1 MLEASTPDLLK
12 EDKPLM
18 VLWQYRD
25 LFWQGLLTTLELTV
39 LSFIFAMIVG
49 TIMAIFR
56 ISPIKPLRAVGLIYV
71 DIFRNVPLMSL
82 IIVVV
87 YALPEIGLL
96 WSYKTSMIIAMTLV
110 GGSFICEALR
120 GGINS
125 VPSGQI
131 EASRSLGLGFGGT
144 IRFVVLPQAFR
155 SMVQPMVTTFIGI
168 FLSSSLAGV
177 VGVMD
182 LTATVTYIN
191 NKEARGLMTFMVA
204 ALMYLVISLGAG
216 AVGDRLERRLRVLR

>member
-1 MLEASTPDLLK
+1 
-12 EDKPLM
+12 M

-25 LFWQGLLTTLELTV
+25 LFLQGLGTTLQLTV
-39 LSFIFAMIVG
+39 LGFIFAMLIG

-56 ISPIKPLRAVGLIYV
+56 ISPIVPLRAVGLIYV

-82 IIVVV
+82 IIIVV
-87 YALPEIGLL
+87 YALPEIGLM
-96 WSYKTSMIIAMTLV
+96 WGYKTSIIISMSLV

-120 GGINS
+120 GGVNS
-125 VPSGQI
+125 VPAGQI
-131 EASRSLGLGFGGT
+131 EAARSLGLTFSGT
-144 IRFVVLPQAFR
+144 ISQVVLPQAFR
-155 SMVQPMVTTFIGI
+155 SMVQPLVTVFIGI

-191 NKEARGLMTFMVA
+191 NREARGLATFMVA
-204 ALMYLVISLGAG
+204 AVLYLVISLGAG
-216 AVGDRLERRLRVLR
+216 VVGDRLERRLRVLR

>member
-1 MLEASTPDLLK
+1 
-12 EDKPLM
+12 M

-25 LFWQGLLTTLELTV
+25 LFLQGLGTTLQLTTLG
-39 LSFIFAMIVG
+39 FIFAMLIG

-56 ISPIKPLRAVGLIYV
+56 ISPIVPLRAVGLIYV
-71 DIFRNVPLMSL
+71 DVFRNVPLMSL

-87 YALPEIGLL
+87 YALPEVGLM
-96 WSYKTSMIIAMTLV
+96 WGYTTSIIIAMSLV
-110 GGSFICEALR
+110 GGAFICEALR

-125 VPSGQI
+125 VPAGQI
-131 EASRSLGLGFGGT
+131 EAARSLGLTFRGVIGY
-144 IRFVVLPQAFR
+144 VVLPQAFR
-155 SMVQPMVTTFIGI
+155 SMVQPLVTVFIGI

-191 NKEARGLMTFMVA
+191 NREARGLMTFMVA
-204 ALMYLVISLGAG
+204 AVLYLVISLGAG
-216 AVGDRLERRLRVLR
+216 VVGDRLERRMRVLR